1 MVQKVEAILK
11 KSRGF
16 DYICLNANYG
26 NRRIQLSCLGRYDK
40 VKLPISQM
48 TKQRI
53 EERFGA
59 NIDWEDLEDQIL
71 KITKRRAPK

>member
-1 MVQKVEAILK
+1 MAQRIEAILK

-16 DYICLNANYG
+16 DYICLNTNYG
-26 NRRIQLSCLGRYDK
+26 NKSIQLSCLGRYDK

-53 EERFGA
+53 EERFGES
-59 NIDWEDLEDQIL
+59 IDWENLEDQIL
-71 KITKRRAPK
+71 KIIRKKSS